1 MRIVLMGPPGAGKG
15 TQAQRLGKE
24 FGMVHL
30 SSGEIFREAK
40 AVGSELGRKLARYMD
55 AGELVPDEIVVE
67 IMADAVGC
75 VDGGLLLDGF
85 PRTVVQAE
93 VLDAQLSKMG
103 KPLDAVVVMT
113 ADTDVIAARITGR
126 RACPRCGRG
135 YHVKFMLPVREG
147 FCDDCDT
154 VELIQRSDDSEALV
168 RQRLEAYYVQTQP
181 VVDYY
186 RGRESLLKI
195 EVDGNRE
202 ADDVAGEV
210 ILALG
215 SLARD

>member
-1 MRIVLMGPPGAGKG
+1 MGPPGAGKG
-15 TQAQRLGKE
+15 TQAHRLGKE

-30 SSGEIFREAK
+30 SSGEIFRAAK
-40 AVGSELGRKLARYMD
+40 AGGSELGRKLARYMD
-55 AGELVPDEIVVE
+55 AGELVPDDIVVD

-85 PRTVVQAE
+85 PRTVAQAE

-103 KPLDAVVVMT
+103 KSLDAMVVMT
-113 ADTDVIAARITGR
+113 ADTDVIVARITGR

-135 YHVKFMLPVREG
+135 YHVKFMPPVREG
-147 FCDDCDT
+147 FCDDCDN

-168 RQRLEAYYVQTQP
+168 RQRLEAYYAQTQP

-186 RGRESLLKI
+186 RGRESLVKI